1 MEPVFFSLEEAMPE
15 PDSNPCR
22 TSSPPLE
29 AHMLVAG
36 LGGVGAGEVVGGC
49 ATNECATE
57 WCFQK
62 FVDEPWLLNVPTA
75 PVANPEASTLY
86 PNPTAEGSRKRPY
99 DVHEMVGPEE
109 VIPTPPAASP
119 VVDPVAYNAMLRRK
133 LDAHLAAVAML
144 RTTRGICPQSSH
156 DNGASQNS
164 DSIQGSENHTGDV
177 SLHQLS
183 SSSLEPSPSDGD
195 MEGEAQTIGT
205 MHISAE
211 KANKRKESNRD
222 SARRSR
228 SRKAAH
234 AKELEEQVSLL
245 RVANNSLMRHLAD
258 VSHRYVNISID
269 NRVLKANVETLE
281 AKVKMAEETMKRVT
295 CTNNFPQA
303 MSSISSLGIPFSG
316 SPLNGICDNP
326 LPTQNT
332 SLNYLPPT
340 TTNFDVNNNYI
351 PEPALAFQIQ
361 DQIPSLHMQPM
372 SCLDHHPQRMHIG
385 IPTSAPTPQ
394 RESTTLDSTEIV
406 NMVM

>member
-29 AHMLVAG
+29 AHVLAGG
-36 LGGVGAGEVVGGC
+36 LGGVGAGKVVGGG
-49 ATNECATE
+49 ATE
-57 WCFQK
+57 WCFQNS
-62 FVDEPWLLNVPTA
+62 VDEPWLLNVPTA
-75 PVANPEASTLY
+75 PVANPEASTFY
-86 PNPTAEGSRKRPY
+86 PNPTAEGSRKRRH
-99 DVHEMVGPEE
+99 DVHEMVGAVE

-119 VVDPVAYNAMLRRK
+119 VVDPAAYNAMLRRK

-144 RTTRGICPQSSH
+144 RTTPGICRQSSH
-156 DNGASQNS
+156 DNGASQNP

-177 SLHQLS
+177 SVHQLS

-234 AKELEEQVSLL
+234 TKELEEQVSLL
-245 RVANNSLMRHLAD
+245 RVTNNSLMRHLAD
-258 VSHRYVNISID
+258 VSQRYINISID
-269 NRVLKANVETLE
+269 NRLLKANVETLE

-303 MSSISSLGIPFSG
+303 ISDTPLRIPFSG
-316 SPLNGICDNP
+316 SPLDGICDNP
-326 LPTQNT
+326 LPTHNT
-332 SLNYLPPT
+332 SLSYLPT
-340 TTNFDVNNNYI
+340 TATNFAVKNNYI
-351 PEPALAFQIQ
+351 PEPAPAFQIH
-361 DQIPSLHMQPM
+361 DQISSLDMQPM

-385 IPTSAPTPQ
+385 IPTSTPTPQ
-394 RESTTLDSTEIV
+394 RESTTLDSNEIV
-406 NMVM
+406 NMMM